1 VLVVDDEPE
10 ILALLDEVLG
20 REGYAVEVAASG
32 REALAR
38 IDGRA
43 FDLIISDVRMPD
55 VDGRELYRLLRA
67 GRPDLADRV
76 LFLTGDTLGLT
87 LADLPG
93 LDPEALLEKPV
104 TPAAIRE
111 AVRRHLRIAP
121 TPENN

>member
-1 VLVVDDEPE
+1 
-10 ILALLDEVLG
+10 
-20 REGYAVEVAASG
+20 
-32 REALAR
+32 
-38 IDGRA
+38 
-43 FDLIISDVRMPD
+43 MPD

-93 LDPEALLEKPV
+93 LDPEALIEKPV

-111 AVRRHLRIAP
+111 AVRRRLRMAA
-121 TPENN
+121 THENNRDMRLR